1 MNSQKKRL
9 ITIFSSL
16 FLLSPLSLS
25 SSALESSNPSLF
37 NQNELNDS
45 IEYIDLNTEIAGL
58 KKKKKKKM
66 KEMKK
71 KMKAPKMTNL
81 EEVTK
86 SIKSNLPT
94 KYKLKKIERKKN
106 KFFVVIEKL

>member
-25 SSALESSNPSLF
+25 SSALESSKPSLF

-45 IEYIDLNTEIAGL
+45 IEFIDLNTEIAGL
-58 KKKKKKKM
+58 KKKKKKKNKN
-66 KEMKK
+66 KE
-71 KMKAPKMTNL
+71 PRISNI

-86 SIKSNLPT
+86 SIKSNLPRN
-94 KYKLKKIERKKN
+94 YKLKGIVRKGN
-106 KFFVVIEKL
+106 EFRVVIIKL

>member
-66 KEMKK
+66 KKMMKE
-71 KMKAPKMTNL
+71 PRISNID
-81 EEVTK
+81 EVTN
-86 SIKSNLPT
+86 SIKSNLPRN
-94 KYKLKKIERKKN
+94 YRLKKIERKKN

>member
-45 IEYIDLNTEIAGL
+45 TEYIDLNTEIAGL

-66 KEMKK
+66 KKMMKE
-71 KMKAPKMTNL
+71 PRISNID
-81 EEVTK
+81 EVTN
-86 SIKSNLPT
+86 SIKSNLPRN
-94 KYKLKKIERKKN
+94 YRLKKIERKKN